1 MQDGKIQKQEI
12 SFVTEM
18 PDSAS
23 VEEVSLIK
31 MIIHKMVANLKN
43 VVKGRSRK
51 TRELTINQIF
61 SDCKS
66 DSPQSQSPLGS
77 RLVPDC
83 PSFCHTKCIALQVG
97 L

>member
-43 VVKGRSRK
+43 VVKGK
-51 TRELTINQIF
+51 
-61 SDCKS
+61 
-66 DSPQSQSPLGS
+66 
-77 RLVPDC
+77 
-83 PSFCHTKCIALQVG
+83 
-97 L
+97 